1 MFSAVRTSS
10 LYIFTR
16 QFSAMIGGRLHLVVA
31 LANLARE
38 LPRGKL
44 RDVLERVTEDVRAGV
59 DMADSMSSYPKVF
72 SSLYVSI
79 VRSGL
84 NSGQLADALQQLS
97 NYLEQTDTVS
107 KKVRSAMTYPV
118 FVTLVFVVVFH
129 MMTFLILPRFGK
141 MFETLG
147 KDLPGPTQFMMDLG
161 DAYIDN
167 WVLLAIFFGGG
178 ILMLVTWL
186 ATEDGKRLWD
196 EWKLKIPLLGEVWR
210 LTAFARFS
218 RTFGMQLRYGIPAIE
233 ALRTSAD
240 AASNTYL
247 SDSVHDIATRVEQ
260 GSSLKDAFRGEEVFG
275 DVVVQMIATGE
286 EAGTLD
292 ELLISA
298 SEYFETILLQ
308 RLNSITSMI
317 NPLLTAVVGMG
328 IAAMMVA
335 AFLPVFELSGN
346 V

>member
-1 MFSAVRTSS
+1 MLSAVKLSS

-16 QFSAMIGGRLHLVVA
+16 QFSAMISGRLHLVVA

-44 RDVLERVTEDVRAGV
+44 RDVLDDVTEDVRSGV
-59 DMADSMSSYPKVF
+59 DMADAMSSHPKVF
-72 SSLYVSI
+72 GRLYVSI

-97 NYLEQTDTVS
+97 QYLEQKDTVS
-107 KKVRSAMTYPV
+107 KKVRSALTYPV
-118 FVTLVFVVVFH
+118 FVTAVFIIVFH
-129 MMTFLILPRFGK
+129 MMTFVILPRFGK

-147 KDLPGPTQFMMDLG
+147 RDLPAPTQLMMDLG
-161 DAYIDN
+161 DAYISN
-167 WVLLAIFFGGG
+167 WLLLAIFIGGG
-178 ILMLVTWL
+178 LLMLITGL
-186 ATEDGKRLWD
+186 STEDGKRLWD
-196 EWKLKIPLLGEVWR
+196 EWKLKLPLFGEIWR

-260 GSSLKDAFRGEEVFG
+260 GSSLKDAFRGEDVFG

-292 ELLISA
+292 ELLISV

-308 RLNSITSMI
+308 RLNGVTSMI
-317 NPLLTAVVGMG
+317 NPLLTAFVGLG
-328 IAAMMVA
+328 IAGMMVA

>member
-1 MFSAVRTSS
+1 MFSTVRTSS

-167 WVLLAIFFGGG
+167 WVLLAIFLGGG

-317 NPLLTAVVGMG
+317 NPLLTAFVGMG